1 MSFKATFSPSQTLKA
16 VFGSDEEL
24 GTEFGAYIVVPVA
37 DYYDGEYELTP
48 SQEEQTIPI
57 IGKTA
62 RQNITLNP
70 IPSNY
75 GLITWDGATLTVS

>member
-1 MSFKATFSPSQTLKA
+1 MSFKATFSPPQTFKA

-24 GTEFGAYIVVPVA
+24 DAEFGSYILIPVA
-37 DYYDGEYELTP
+37 DYYDGPYELTP
-48 SQEEQTIPI
+48 SAEEQTIPI

-62 RQNITLNP
+62 RQNITVNP

-75 GLITWDGATLTVS
+75 GLITWDGSTLTVS